1 MRYRK
6 GINQKIQAKIKK
18 YESYLSKLEFFLMK
32 TISYVDN
39 IDLFD
44 MLKQIRGNKKPISVS
59 RFKGDNKKRNL
70 LKGLKNK

>member
-1 MRYRK
+1 VRYRK